1 MPKKNRRYRK
11 NKTNNGLMFILGIG
25 LVLIGLAS
33 LLILH
38 GAKTGQASQSIPNSV
53 IPVAVNYPA
62 PELSLQNVNGKS
74 ESLIDY
80 RDQVVLVNNWATW
93 CPPCKAEIP
102 TLQAYY
108 ETHTLDGFVIIG
120 IDAGEPQ
127 SEVLKFAQEHNMT
140 YPVWFDLEN
149 AAMNAFKNQSLPS
162 SFVIDRKG
170 IVRFAWVGEIS
181 GEVLEKYVT
190 PLITE
195 N

>member
-1 MPKKNRRYRK
+1 MPKKNQRYRK
-11 NKTNNGLMFILGIG
+11 NKTNHGLMFIMGVG

-33 LLILH
+33 LLFLQ

-62 PELSLQNVNGKS
+62 PELSLQNVDGQS
-74 ESLIDY
+74 EALVDY
-80 RDQVVLVNNWATW
+80 HDKVVLVNNWATW

-108 ETHTLDGFVIIG
+108 ETHTMDGFVIIG

-127 SEVLKFAQEHNMT
+127 SEVLKFVQEHNMT

-170 IVRFAWVGEIS
+170 IVRLAWVGEIS

-190 PLITE
+190 PLIAE

>member
-1 MPKKNRRYRK
+1 MPKKNHRYRK
-11 NKTNNGLMFILGIG
+11 NKTNNGLMFILGVG

-33 LLILH
+33 LLLLQ

-53 IPVAVNYPA
+53 IPMAVNYPA
-62 PELSLQNVNGKS
+62 PELSLHNVDGQS
-74 ESLIDY
+74 EALVDY
-80 RDQVVLVNNWATW
+80 HDKVVLVNNWATW

-108 ETHTLDGFVIIG
+108 ETHSMDGFVIIG

-127 SEVLKFAQEHNMT
+127 SEVLKFVQEHNMT
-140 YPVWFDLEN
+140 YPVWFDIEN

-170 IVRFAWVGEIS
+170 IVRLAWVGEIS